1 MQKANALVKMKV
13 FWLEM
18 RIKGGGEFKMNIL
31 RSQDLAFSQENEAAI
46 TLTLELVDESGEYA
60 EVILPPNITEDDKR
74 IKTVKMNLLP
84 ITISPLPKEFHTPL

>member
-1 MQKANALVKMKV
+1 
-13 FWLEM
+13 
-18 RIKGGGEFKMNIL
+18 MNIL

-74 IKTVKMNLLP
+74 IVKTVKMNLLP

>member
-1 MQKANALVKMKV
+1 
-13 FWLEM
+13 
-18 RIKGGGEFKMNIL
+18 MNIL

-74 IKTVKMNLLP
+74 IVKLLR
-84 ITISPLPKEFHTPL
+84 

>member
-1 MQKANALVKMKV
+1 
-13 FWLEM
+13 
-18 RIKGGGEFKMNIL
+18 MNIL